1 MKDLPVSILSSAE
14 LNIFA
19 NRIVGVSNEALSDN
33 PYVVALCTLI
43 AKSNADL
50 SDSLG
55 KTIVSEYTSK
65 LLMQDQARDQAF
77 IGLRDFISSYT
88 HDKNVEKKVAAITLA
103 SMIENI
109 GNRIYSL
116 GYAVESSKM
125 NNLISNLGTPQ
136 AQQAID
142 TIGAGDWFEQLT
154 TTQEAFEVLYKTK
167 VEADSEI
174 NYLRV
179 RDSRVIIARYLQAL
193 LNYIGTNSDL
203 DGAKYE
209 PVKEIIN
216 VLITDAVTVA
226 RARITHA
233 ANVDKEK
240 DIAPAQ

>member
-154 TTQEAFEVLYKTK
+154 TTQEAFEVLCKTK

-240 DIAPAQ
+240 DIAPA